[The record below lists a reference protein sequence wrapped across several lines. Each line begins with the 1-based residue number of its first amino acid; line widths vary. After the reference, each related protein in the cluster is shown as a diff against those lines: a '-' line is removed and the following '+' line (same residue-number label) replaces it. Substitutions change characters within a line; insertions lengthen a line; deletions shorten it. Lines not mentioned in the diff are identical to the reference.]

1 MHMDRAG
8 LQDGASG
15 CRVTVWANRVVLQI
29 SYGVRIC
36 VVARRK
42 MTFSVLLELE
52 DHCPIRLAQTRGGCG
67 NGIDDG
73 LQVGCRL
80 ADDAEDL
87 TCSRLLLKGFAKL
100 IEQPRVLDGD
110 DGLGGEVLHQFDLPA
125 GEGAHLLA
133 VDNKCADQF
142 AFSKQ
147 RGQQECS
154 NATKLNSR
162 NKGWKALLVSCFG
175 PSIRNMNL
183 LFCLSEPSQWIN
195 RNRFKECGLVSFLG
209 KGARKIV
216 CCGGTEA
223 FAFTKKH
230 DAISSVTN
238 TRRVL
243 QHRLKDPVKLAR
255 RSRDDLQHLRCRR
268 LLLARFFQ
276 FAPESGYFLLEIGG

>member
-1 MHMDRAG
+1 D
-8 LQDGASG
+8 LQDFRSRGLLFQ
-15 CRVTVWANRVVLQI
+15 RFREII
-29 SYGVRIC
+29 SALPQLVEQSRI
-36 VVARRK
+36 
-42 MTFSVLLELE
+42 
-52 DHCPIRLAQTRGGCG
+52 
-67 NGIDDG
+67 
-73 LQVGCRL
+73 
-80 ADDAEDL
+80 
-87 TCSRLLLKGFAKL
+87 
-100 IEQPRVLDGD
+100 LDGD
-110 DGLGGEVLHQFDLPA
+110 DRLRCEVFHELDLLV

-133 VDNKCADQF
+133 VDNKCAYQF

-147 RGQQECS
+147 RGQQEGS

-162 NKGWKALLVSCFG
+162 NKGWKALLVSRFG
-175 PSIRNMNL
+175 PSMRNMNL

-195 RNRFKECGLVSFLG
+195 RNRFKECGLLSFLG

-216 CCGGTEA
+216 CCSGTEA

-230 DAISSVTN
+230 NAISSVTN

-243 QHRLKDPVKLAR
+243 QHRLKDPVKLSR